1 MSETDDEEVL
11 EVIRRHARQLA
22 IQSGGEAKFRD
33 VMLSLGKELDA
44 NQVRALIPT
53 IKKEIEEINSKSLD
67 ELKELDEEDEES
79 LVENEYDALVQALKE
94 KLDGKPYVRSLL
106 AYGSYG
112 KGNHIMGQSNL
123 NFLLVLK
130 DLDQQEE
137 EKVGKEIQEIIES
150 LMNPLFEYLL
160 DIVVLFDR
168 DVNTLENFKGRMGPG
183 FSLIHAFSAS
193 KSTPIIG
200 DNPFTT
206 YTFDGLLKSSAE
218 MIFKDTIRQYQMA
231 KHDLETAS
239 ITSTSS
245 NDKTDAESTT
255 ESEVEAKTEVDNE
268 AETEESEASKEE
280 DLAYLTSEAVI
291 DCALALIYF
300 TSTEHITK
308 PDVREKFKEYFEKD
322 KQFKPYISTVEKAF
336 AYRMGITKIGE
347 DQQITDEELIKE
359 GEQFISESQNLLSKP
374 EVPTKKRTK

>member
-53 IKKEIEEINSKSLD
+53 IKKEIEDINSRSLE

-79 LVENEYDALVQALKE
+79 LVENEYDELVQALKE
-94 KLDGKPYVRSLL
+94 KLDGKSYVRSLL

-130 DLDQQEE
+130 DLGQQEE

-160 DIVVLFDR
+160 DIVVLFDH
-168 DVNTLENFKGRMGPG
+168 DVKNIESFKGRMGPG
-183 FSLIHAFSAS
+183 FSLIHAYSAS

-200 DNPFTT
+200 DNPFIS
-206 YTFDGLLKSSAE
+206 YNFDNLLKPSAE
-218 MIFKDTIRQYQMA
+218 MILKDTIRQYQAA
-231 KHDLETAS
+231 KQDLESRSTADTKPQS
-239 ITSTSS
+239 DEKPPTEPDS
-245 NDKTDAESTT
+245 
-255 ESEVEAKTEVDNE
+255 ESESE
-268 AETEESEASKEE
+268 AEYEESEENKEE

-308 PDVREKFKEYFEKD
+308 PDVREKFTEYFDKD
-322 KQFKPYISTVEKAF
+322 KQLRPYISTVEKAF

-347 DQQITDEELIKE
+347 DQEITDEELIKE
-359 GEQFISESQNLLSKP
+359 GELFITELQDLLGKTDTQ
-374 EVPTKKRTK
+374 TKKRSK